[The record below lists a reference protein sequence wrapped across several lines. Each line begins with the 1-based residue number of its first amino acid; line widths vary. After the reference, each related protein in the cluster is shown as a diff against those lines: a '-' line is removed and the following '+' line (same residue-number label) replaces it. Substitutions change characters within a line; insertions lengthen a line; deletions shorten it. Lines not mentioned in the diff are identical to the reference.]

1 MFVVV
6 ILVYRFF
13 ASDVHSIA
21 VYWSVP
27 RIVVVS
33 ACGCVMLVDLALVG
47 TLFCCTVIGSQGSD
61 RQRNGIDSVMVE
73 LAKAWCR
80 LAISMRR
87 SVMVSI

>member
-27 RIVVVS
+27 RIVVS
-33 ACGCVMLVDLALVG
+33 ACCGVMLVDLALVG